1 MTRAVTANF
10 PYIWR
15 EILNNEELRE
25 VKKEKTWM
33 SASELLDPARTEA

>member
-25 VKKEKTWM
+25 VKKEKTRM